1 MSTFGD
7 DSATMNLPSYDML
20 WISYDKPEPGMPP
33 QFTVVLPY
41 CEVANGDILEL
52 NPGGIIIGYAEENIN
67 MPYPDFVK
75 LVEREMKNGK
85 ITYLMV
91 QMKESPKIIQIPI
104 K

>member
-1 MSTFGD
+1 MSTFSD
-7 DSATMNLPSYDML
+7 DSATMKLPSYDML
-20 WISYDKPEPGMPP
+20 WISYDKPEAGQPP

-41 CEVANGDILEL
+41 CEVANGDIEEL
-52 NPGGIIIGYAEENIN
+52 NPSGVIIRYNKESVH
-67 MPYPDFVK
+67 MPHKDFVK

-91 QMKESPKIIQIPI
+91 QMKESPKVIQIPI